1 MKDFKYE
8 KGLSLKAFKILEL
21 AEEYFKH
28 KDNEVLA
35 YALLNALK
43 PYRDTELVELFQDE
57 SSNKDTIELYLSGK
71 RKYSQSNEEILKEAQ
86 DYVNEFL
93 PEGISFSERKK
104 TGYIILRKY
113 VGMKLDAFANTFL
126 ITEEQAK
133 TLERR
138 SFITTFVDT
147 YIKNHVQNW
156 VYDYMSVDDWSWVK
170 LLYSSTEKVNNWFS
184 FDIEFEIPYEE
195 LTEQHMNI
203 IQTLITNIEIYVKGL
218 L

>member
-93 PEGISFSERKK
+93 SEGISFSERKK

-113 VGMKLDAFANTFL
+113 VGMKLDVFANTFL

-147 YIKNHVQNW
+147 YIKNHVQDW
-156 VYDYMSVDDWSWVK
+156 VYDYMSVDDWSWMK

-195 LTEQHMNI
+195 LTEQHMNL